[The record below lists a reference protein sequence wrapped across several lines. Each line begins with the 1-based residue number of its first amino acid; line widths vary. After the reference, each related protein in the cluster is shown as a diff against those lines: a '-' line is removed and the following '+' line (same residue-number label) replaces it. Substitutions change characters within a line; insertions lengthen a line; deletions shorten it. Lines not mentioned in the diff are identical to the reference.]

1 MITGH
6 GYQMNMSLKGTVPA
20 KVIFNVSVDVE
31 HGSIVWSR
39 SNGKM
44 SPTAVMKEDGSLMI
58 MDVQLEDAGQYS
70 CTAKN
75 KSGEV
80 TSEVFEVIL
89 EGETYN
95 FYSHTLEHAVA
106 KALPSALYLYNAPCI
121 SSTTNHGDG
130 PCESDHS
137 CQQHL
142 GPQLLCCWVWHNC
155 LSVGGEA

>member
-6 GYQMNMSLKGTVPA
+6 GYQMNMSLNGTVPA

-31 HGSIVWSR
+31 HGSIVWSK

-80 TSEVFEVIL
+80 TSEVFEVLL
-89 EGETYN
+89 EG
-95 FYSHTLEHAVA
+95 
-106 KALPSALYLYNAPCI
+106 
-121 SSTTNHGDG
+121 
-130 PCESDHS
+130 
-137 CQQHL
+137 
-142 GPQLLCCWVWHNC
+142 
-155 LSVGGEA
+155 